1 MAVSQEVK
9 DHVAAVVSLLKAYS
23 FAMANRAGQVVFG
36 DPMNGMAIPGV
47 AKEKIFTNCAASD
60 PICSYLPIPLGA
72 HLTYG
77 SDSAGLR
84 KTAEFAKSHI
94 S

>member
-1 MAVSQEVK
+1 VK
-9 DHVAAVVSLLKAYS
+9 SHVAGVVSLLKAYY

-36 DPMNGMAIPGV
+36 DPMKGMAIPGV
-47 AKEKIFTNCAASD
+47 QKDNIYTNCADTD

-77 SDSAGLR
+77 SDTARLK
-84 KTAEFAKSHI
+84 KTVEWIKTHL
-94 S
+94 